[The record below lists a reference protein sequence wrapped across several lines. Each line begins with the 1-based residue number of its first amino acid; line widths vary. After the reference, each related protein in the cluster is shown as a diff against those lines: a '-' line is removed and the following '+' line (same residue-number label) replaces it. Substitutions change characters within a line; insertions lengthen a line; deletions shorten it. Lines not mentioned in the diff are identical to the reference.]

1 MAQKLF
7 RGFASDNSSGI
18 HPDILRAIEAANTGH
33 CIAYGADPFTE
44 AAVAKFREHFGED
57 IAVFFVFNGTAANVL
72 ALKSAT
78 RAFHAV
84 ICAESA
90 HIQEDEC
97 GAPERFTGCK
107 LLTVPTAD
115 GKLTPAGIQRHLRG
129 FGFEHHAQPR
139 IISITQATE
148 LGTVYTGEE
157 IRTITGYAHAHGLL
171 VHMDGARLANAAAAL
186 GAGLGELTRE
196 AGIDVLSFGG
206 TKNGMLAGDAVVFF
220 NRDLTQDFKFIR
232 KQGMQ
237 LASKMRFIGAQF
249 QALLS
254 DDLWRRNACHA
265 NRMAGL
271 LAEAARQIPS
281 VRLTR
286 PVEANAVFAVL
297 PSEAIP
303 TLQKASFFYVWD
315 DARAEV
321 RWMTSFDTT
330 EKDIH
335 AFIALLQR
343 TLGAGR
349 GGR

>member
-1 MAQKLF
+1 
-7 RGFASDNSSGI
+7 
-18 HPDILRAIEAANTGH
+18 E
-33 CIAYGADPFTE
+33 
-44 AAVAKFREHFGED
+44 REC
-57 IAVFFVFNGTAANVL
+57 AVFLLASGTACNAL
-72 ALKSAT
+72 ALAT
-78 RAFHAV
+78 LSPSWGAIFCHQD
-84 ICAESA
+84 A
-90 HIQEDEC
+90 HVMDDEC

-139 IISITQATE
+139 IVSITQATE

-157 IRTITGYAHAHGLL
+157 IRAITRYAHAHRLL

-186 GAGLGELTRE
+186 GSDLRELTRE

-206 TKNGMLAGDAVVFF
+206 TKNGMLVGDAVVFF
-220 NRDLTQDFKFIR
+220 NRDLTPDFKYIR

-254 DDLWRRNACHA
+254 DDLWRRNAGHA
-265 NRMAGL
+265 NRMAQL

-297 PSEAIP
+297 PPEAIP
-303 TLQKASFFYVWD
+303 TLQKVSFFYVWD
-315 DARAEV
+315 DAGAEV

-330 EKDIH
+330 EKDVQ
-335 AFIALLQR
+335 AFVALLQR

-349 GGR
+349 SGQ